1 MGNTLLNATKRNLG
15 ISVNVQNDYSQIQ
28 LSELRE
34 CFNIWTTVLKE
45 KERLD
50 QAEFDEVFGL
60 MLGDAESHFSI
71 LSHGMMQFDYDPVPK
86 CDALSVFLA
95 LATIGR
101 ASSKQQVSKRTLIL
115 SRIATIYYILT
126 RDDAPDRG
134 ILKDEVK
141 NLIFRTLSGLCRLT
155 GRPQPDGKLIF
166 RLTKQIIDESKKSG
180 SAKVTRKHVFDWL
193 SGSRDAILF
202 YDKCVEEIIG
212 RGFDEF
218 SGEILSSALFHGD
231 KKADTSSSENG
242 AYRVKGILGAM
253 KVRQLVKSRTWSRKL
268 FLTSKSTCIDALRM
282 LQKNKVKYL
291 PIFLSENEYNLP
303 TYSTN
308 NNSLDDDSMGY
319 APYPQCIGIV
329 DYAKLIVSFLRVL
342 SYNNV
347 ELPSEIR
354 EKDDGTEQ
362 TVSQVA
368 NEVIE
373 EKDEGLNINHA
384 SDVEVKVTQRPE
396 DNGRQK
402 YDKEISIDETI
413 RKISSVIVTIGR
425 SWSKIVLSD
434 VLPDKKSLFELGS
447 SSVESEENAE
457 TAIIYHIFEALEGIC
472 EPFIEVVPEQPI
484 YHLLEILSN
493 PKIGRVP
500 LVLSPASNDAFLSII
515 DSSEVLKHL
524 FSQSGQVWG
533 DIVWANVNRLGLL
546 CKDFISVNLET
557 TTIVSFHR
565 MMIDSP
571 ISVIAVVNEDDKLI
585 STLTASDFSCL
596 TKHLLDNANT
606 INAEFSDLLLP
617 TIEFY
622 TARNIATITVNTL
635 FIDAMKLMVDN
646 DLTSIFVVNEETK
659 PIGYLNIKN
668 IFKMTLRLHMN

>member
-15 ISVNVQNDYSQIQ
+15 ISVNVQNDYSQVQ

-34 CFNIWTTVLKE
+34 CFNIWTTVLEE

-101 ASSKQQVSKRTLIL
+101 ASSKQQVSKRALIL
-115 SRIATIYYILT
+115 NRIASIYYILT
-126 RDDAPDRG
+126 RDDSPDRG
-134 ILKDEVK
+134 IVKDGVK
-141 NLIFRTLSGLCRLT
+141 NMILKTLSGLCRLT

-193 SGSRDAILF
+193 SGSRDAIIF

-218 SGEILSSALFHGD
+218 SGEILSSALFRGD

-242 AYRVKGILGAM
+242 AYRVKGILGTM
-253 KVRQLVKSRTWSRKL
+253 RVRQLVKSGTWSRRL
-268 FLTSKSTCIDALRM
+268 FLTSKSTCVDALRM
-282 LQKNKVKYL
+282 LQKNKLNYL
-291 PIFLSENEYNLP
+291 PIFLTENKYHLP
-303 TYSTN
+303 TYSSN
-308 NNSLDDDSMGY
+308 NNALDDDSIGY
-319 APYPQCIGIV
+319 VPYPQCVGIV

-354 EKDDGTEQ
+354 EKDEGIEQ
-362 TVSQVA
+362 NASQVT
-368 NEVIE
+368 NELIAE
-373 EKDEGLNINHA
+373 EDEGVTIDHA
-384 SDVEVKVTQRPE
+384 SGVGVKVTQGTE

-402 YDKEISIDETI
+402 YDKNLSIDETI
-413 RKISSVIVTIGR
+413 RKISSVIVNIGR
-425 SWSKIVLSD
+425 SWSKIMLSD
-434 VLPDKKSLFELGS
+434 VLPHKKSLFQFGS

-457 TAIIYHIFEALEGIC
+457 TAIIYHIVEALEGIC
-472 EPFIEVVPEQPI
+472 EPFVEVVPEQPI

-500 LVLSPASNDAFLSII
+500 LVLSPANNDAFLSII
-515 DSSEVLKHL
+515 DSSDVLKHL
-524 FSQSGQVWG
+524 FSQSDQVWG

-546 CKDFISVNLET
+546 SKDFISVNLET

-571 ISVIAVVNEDDKLI
+571 ISVIAVVNKNDELI

-596 TKHLLDNANT
+596 TKHLLDNANI

-622 TARNIATITVNTL
+622 KARNIQTITVNTI
-635 FIDAMKLMVDN
+635 FIDALKLMVDN
-646 DLTSIFVVNEETK
+646 NLTSIFVLNEEKK
-659 PIGYLNIKN
+659 PVGYLNIKH